1 LRNDESFGSFW
12 KLARLEQAR
21 LGIEDPTLPRKRRRP
36 QIIDNYFTTTANNTT
51 YNPETT
57 EEMHRKIY
65 YEAVDNAVQTIT
77 ARFDQ
82 PDWAVYRNMQQ
93 SLIDALNGQR
103 YEELNAALQSMTQSQ
118 KRFLP
123 QVVVL
128 AKLLLV
134 MPATNAVSERSFS
147 ALKRVKTYLRAT
159 TTNKRLNH
167 LMLLHIHKEKTDSLN
182 LVDVANLFSWK
193 DNRHEIFGKFCEND
207 IKPKSIYVNKSTETT
222 S

>member
-103 YEELNAALQSMTQSQ
+103 YEEELNAALQKHDTKSET
-118 KRFLP
+118 
-123 QVVVL
+123 
-128 AKLLLV
+128 
-134 MPATNAVSERSFS
+134 VSPTSCC
-147 ALKRVKTYLRAT
+147 
-159 TTNKRLNH
+159 
-167 LMLLHIHKEKTDSLN
+167 
-182 LVDVANLFSWK
+182 
-193 DNRHEIFGKFCEND
+193 FGKATACDACN
-207 IKPKSIYVNKSTETT
+207 
-222 S
+222 